1 MSKLQISTFLV
12 CSGIFLIL
20 FGNIY
25 AAVGVIVGFAGIIS
39 GIVCISTP
47 SVRRLLDRSRNKK
60 DKDQQD

>member
-1 MSKLQISTFLV
+1 MTKLQISTFLV

-39 GIVCISTP
+39 GLVCIAAP
-47 SVRRLLDRSRNKK
+47 SVRRLLERFSSK
-60 DKDQQD
+60 DDED

>member
-1 MSKLQISTFLV
+1 MTKLQISTFLV

-39 GIVCISTP
+39 GLVCIAAP
-47 SVRRLLDRSRNKK
+47 SVRRLLERFGGK
-60 DKDQQD
+60 DEED

>member
-1 MSKLQISTFLV
+1 MTKLQISTFLV

-39 GIVCISTP
+39 GLACIAAP
-47 SVRRLLDRSRNKK
+47 SARRLIESIRSKSGE
-60 DKDQQD
+60 D

>member
-1 MSKLQISTFLV
+1 MAKLQISTFLV

-39 GIVCISTP
+39 GLVCIAAP
-47 SVRRLLDRSRNKK
+47 SVRRLLDRLSNKN
-60 DKDQQD
+60 DED

>member
-1 MSKLQISTFLV
+1 MTKLQISTFLI

-39 GIVCISTP
+39 GIVCIAAP
-47 SVRRLLDRSRNKK
+47 SVRRLLYRSRNKN
-60 DKDQQD
+60 DED

>member
-39 GIVCISTP
+39 GVICISAP
-47 SVRRLLDRSRNKK
+47 SVRHLFDRSRNKN
-60 DKDQQD
+60 DED